1 MSIEASIKASL
12 IIGLFSLIALLVLI
26 YSLSILF
33 IPRFH
38 NIHNVFI
45 INIYFSTF
53 FTSIYYIIF
62 YTSYYLTSRN
72 IFTPKGCV
80 MLFYAHNIAST
91 DIPFAFVAF
100 SVHRFCSIV
109 YHNRPL
115 FKTKKWT
122 AICIAIQWIVVLML
136 SLPFVLQKTNVS

>member
-1 MSIEASIKASL
+1 
-12 IIGLFSLIALLVLI
+12 
-26 YSLSILF
+26 
-33 IPRFH
+33 
-38 NIHNVFI
+38 
-45 INIYFSTF
+45 
-53 FTSIYYIIF
+53 
-62 YTSYYLTSRN
+62 
-72 IFTPKGCV
+72 